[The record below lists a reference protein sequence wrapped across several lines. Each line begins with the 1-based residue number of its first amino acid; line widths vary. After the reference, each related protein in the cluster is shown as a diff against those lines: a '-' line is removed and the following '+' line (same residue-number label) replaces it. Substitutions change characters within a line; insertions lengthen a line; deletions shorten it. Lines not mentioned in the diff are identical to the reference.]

1 MLTVGGMI
9 PYPQLSGCNRIAQ
22 ALGVAVLQMRESQT
36 SIEEHPK
43 FATGRAMAMQASNGM
58 EFHMLGKT
66 RLTTGS

>member
-1 MLTVGGMI
+1 
-9 PYPQLSGCNRIAQ
+9 
-22 ALGVAVLQMRESQT
+22 MRESQT

-66 RLTTGS
+66 RLTTCAPAYTPADIDSPC